1 MDDMITIRQAVVTD
15 VVDIIRH
22 KQVVLQENA
31 SFMGRTAKEYQPT
44 IEHELARIRKHQN
57 ETGIMLVAIHRDEVI
72 GMLTFSRPS
81 RPHYSHNGMFGMSIQ
96 ERYTNQGLGHKLL
109 NELLIFA
116 NNDPAIEKVSLEV
129 YAHNER
135 AIALYKRLGFTV
147 EGQKPRHRKESDG
160 SYVEDVLM
168 SKIVT

>member
-1 MDDMITIRQAVVTD
+1 MENNITIRQAVVTD

-22 KQVVLQENA
+22 KRIVLQENA

-44 IEHELARIRKHQN
+44 VEEELARIRRHQT
-57 ETGIMLVAIHRDEVI
+57 ETGLMLVAVNREEVV
-72 GMLTFSRPS
+72 GMLTFSRPQ

-96 ERYTNQGLGHKLL
+96 ERFTNQRLGYKLL
-109 NELLIFA
+109 NELLMFA
-116 NNDPAIEKVSLEV
+116 KNDEAIKKISLEV

-135 AIALYKRLGFTV
+135 AISLYKRLGFIV
-147 EGQKPRHRKESDG
+147 EGRKPYHRKESDG

-168 SKIVT
+168 SKILT